1 MIRRFEKDGLV
12 WVDLESPTA
21 DEIDS
26 VTREFKLD
34 PRIKFEIMSST
45 PRPRAERYGSQ
56 LYIVLHFPVWKH
68 SHQLSPHQEIDFV
81 LGKKFLITTHY
92 ETIDAIHK
100 FTKQFEVETIL
111 DKEEELDAVSLFA
124 GLLAKLY
131 RSVNYE
137 LQHLHETIQD
147 IERKIFMGQ
156 EKAMVLHLSRVS
168 REILSFKRALSL
180 HDEILEG
187 AKIVGGEVFGP
198 ALVQYLRGALQEHI
212 RIMDSLNATMDE
224 FRELR
229 FTNDSLLSTKQSE
242 FIRKLA
248 VLTFLGMP
256 ATVIFALFGTNA
268 QFAPVIGFEGDFWA
282 ITGLA
287 LTATFA
293 LFVIVRIN
301 RWL

>member
-1 MIRRFEKDGLV
+1 MIRRFEKQGLV
-12 WVDLESPTA
+12 WVDLESPTTE
-21 DEIDS
+21 EIES
-26 VTREFKLD
+26 VTQEFKLD
-34 PRIKFEIMSST
+34 PRIQFEILSST
-45 PRPRAERYGSQ
+45 PRPRAERYGNH

-100 FTKQFEVETIL
+100 FMKQFEVEVIL
-111 DKEEELDAVSLFA
+111 DREDDIDAVSLFA

-131 RSVNYE
+131 RSVSYE
-137 LQHLHETIQD
+137 LQHLHETIQE
-147 IERKIFMGQ
+147 IERKIFAGQ
-156 EKAMVLHLSRVS
+156 EKAMVLNLSRVS

-180 HDEILEG
+180 HDEIIEG
-187 AKIVGGEVFGP
+187 AKIIGESVFGSK
-198 ALVQYLRGALQEHI
+198 LVDYLRGVLQEHL
-212 RIMDSLNATMDE
+212 RITDSLNATMDE

-242 FIRKLA
+242 FLRKLA
-248 VLTFLGMP
+248 VLTFLGLP

-268 QFAPVIGFEGDFWA
+268 QFAPLIGFEGDFWA
-282 ITGLA
+282 ITVLA
-287 LTATFA
+287 LLATLA
-293 LFVIVRIN
+293 LFITIRIN

>member
-1 MIRRFEKDGLV
+1 MIRRFEKDDLI

-26 VTREFKLD
+26 ITKEFKLD
-34 PRIKFEIMSST
+34 PRIRFEILSST
-45 PRPRAERYGSQ
+45 PRPRAERYGNQ
-56 LYIVLHFPVWKH
+56 LYVVLHFPVWKH

-100 FTKQFEVETIL
+100 FSKQFEVETIL
-111 DKEEELDAVSLFA
+111 DKESELDATSLFA

-131 RSVNYE
+131 RSVSYE

-147 IERKIFMGQ
+147 IERKIFAGE
-156 EKAMVLHLSRVS
+156 EKAMVLNLSRVS

-187 AKIVGGEVFGP
+187 AKIVGEDVFGTKL
-198 ALVQYLRGALQEHI
+198 ADFLRGVLQEHL

-242 FIRKLA
+242 FLRKLA
-248 VLTFLGMP
+248 VLTFMGLP
-256 ATVIFALFGTNA
+256 ATVVFSLFGINA
-268 QFAPVIGFEGDFWA
+268 QFAPLIGFEGDFWA
-282 ITGLA
+282 VFGLA
-287 LTATFA
+287 FIATFA
-293 LFVIVRIN
+293 LFLVIRLN
-301 RWL
+301 KWL